1 MNKDYEPDNYMSQPK
16 QYLTK
21 EEHREFYVKGDVCYV
36 RITTR
41 TFYGKLDYQDSTSTE
56 IIGKMNNE

>member
-21 EEHREFYVKGDVCYV
+21 EEHREFYIKGDVCYV
-36 RITTR
+36 VTTVR
-41 TFYGKLDYQDSTSTE
+41 TFYGKDDYQDSTSTE
-56 IIGKMNNE
+56 IIGRMLDE